1 LCTPVDKNGE
11 GIIDPTAHLCCYKL
25 KAKALKP
32 PPDVEVVSQFQ
43 KMIMWVRACGDRV
56 RYQARC
62 CRWIVI
68 IRISGKESILKY
80 PLMEIE

>member
-43 KMIMWVRACGDRV
+43 SSRLTVRVPKLLCAPCTKHV
-56 RYQARC
+56 L
-62 CRWIVI
+62 
-68 IRISGKESILKY
+68 S
-80 PLMEIE
+80 P